1 MDRSFYAEIQQMVK
15 TAAAALDSAEMPS
28 SKVDAFGPCR
38 AIAAACRDGAH
49 LDSSIRNDLGPTR
62 KYEFE
67 SALAALSQFH
77 MLSNSPGANP
87 GIRNCLARVAKITAE
102 LEAEA
107 DAKEQPQLVK
117 SRAHSPTSERESSY
131 VNPNR
136 IEAIKSFP
144 AGDFDYR
151 RLIRLLEELN
161 LVYRSKAYMATA
173 MLIRAITDHVPPL
186 FGVRGFSEIASNYS
200 GSKSFKGQM
209 QNLHSSLR
217 HVADGH
223 LHTQIRRNEDLPT
236 EHQVDFK
243 SALDALLG
251 EIIRITV

>member
-1 MDRSFYAEIQQMVK
+1 MVK
-15 TAAAALDSAEMPS
+15 AAVAALDSAEMPS

-67 SALAALSQFH
+67 SALTALSQFN

-87 GIRNCLARVAKITAE
+87 GIRNCLARVARMTAE

-107 DAKEQPQLVK
+107 AAKEQPQLVD
-117 SRAHSPTSERESSY
+117 SRADSPSSGRESSY

-144 AGDFDYR
+144 VGSFDYR

-161 LVYRSKAYMATA
+161 LVYRSEAYMATA

-186 FGVRGFSEIASNYS
+186 FGVRVFSEVASNYS
-200 GSKSFKGQM
+200 GTKSFKGQM
-209 QNLHSSLR
+209 QSLHNSLR
-217 HVADGH
+217 HVADSN

-243 SALDALLG
+243 SPLDALLG
-251 EIIRITV
+251 EIIRITE

>member
-1 MDRSFYAEIQQMVK
+1 MERSFYAEIQQMVE
-15 TAAAALDSAEMPS
+15 AAVAVLESAERPS

-67 SALAALSQFH
+67 SALTALSQFNI
-77 MLSNSPGANP
+77 LSNSPGANP
-87 GIRNCLARVAKITAE
+87 GIRNCLARVARMVAE

-107 DAKEQPQLVK
+107 AAKEQPQLVE
-117 SRAHSPTSERESSY
+117 SRADSPSSRRESCY

-136 IEAIKSFP
+136 IEAIKNFP
-144 AGDFDYR
+144 AGSFDYK

-161 LVYRSKAYMATA
+161 LVYRSEAYMAAA

-186 FGVRGFSEIASNYS
+186 
-200 GSKSFKGQM
+200 
-209 QNLHSSLR
+209 
-217 HVADGH
+217 
-223 LHTQIRRNEDLPT
+223 
-236 EHQVDFK
+236 
-243 SALDALLG
+243 
-251 EIIRITV
+251 

>member
-1 MDRSFYAEIQQMVK
+1 MVK
-15 TAAAALDSAEMPS
+15 TAVAALDSAEIRS

-62 KYEFE
+62 KYEFD
-67 SALAALSQFH
+67 SALAALSQFSSI
-77 MLSNSPGANP
+77 SNAPAANP
-87 GIRNCLARVAKITAE
+87 GIRNCLARVARMTAE

-107 DAKEQPQLVK
+107 AAKEPPRLAD
-117 SRAHSPTSERESSY
+117 SRASSASSERESCY
-131 VNPNR
+131 VNLNR
-136 IEAIKSFP
+136 IEAIRKFP
-144 AGDFDYR
+144 AGSFDYR

-161 LVYRSKAYMATA
+161 LVYRSEAYMATA
-173 MLIRAITDHVPPL
+173 MLIRAITDHVPSL
-186 FGVRGFSEIASNYS
+186 FGVRVFSEVASNYS
-200 GSKSFKGQM
+200 CSKSFKGQM

-217 HVADGH
+217 HVADSH

-251 EIIRITV
+251 EIIRISV

>member
-1 MDRSFYAEIQQMVK
+1 MVK
-15 TAAAALDSAEMPS
+15 TAISALDSAEMPS

-38 AIAAACRDGAH
+38 AIAAACREGAH
-49 LDSSIRNDLGPTR
+49 LNSFISKDLGPTR
-62 KYEFE
+62 KYEFD
-67 SALAALSQFH
+67 SALVALSQFN

-87 GIRNCLARVAKITAE
+87 GIRNCLARIARMTAE

-107 DAKEQPQLVK
+107 ATKEQPHLVE
-117 SRAHSPTSERESSY
+117 RQADSPSSGRESCY
-131 VNPNR
+131 VNPDR

-144 AGDFDYR
+144 AGSFDYK

-161 LVYRSKAYMATA
+161 LVYRSEAYMATA

-186 FGVRGFSEIASNYS
+186 LGVRVFSEVASNYS

-209 QNLHSSLR
+209 QNLQNSLR

-223 LHTQIRRNEDLPT
+223 LHTQIRKSEDLPT
-236 EHQVDFK
+236 DHQVDFK
-243 SALDALLG
+243 SAMDALLG